1 MSKKFDVDQFRHIL
15 QTSWLGSEFI
25 YLEKTDSTNSY
36 LKGIPSSD
44 LSHGT
49 VVLADHQLK
58 GRGQYE
64 RKWEAEPFK
73 NLTFTVAFRPN
84 VKERLNLL
92 SIGIAYSITKTLE
105 PHISESKQVCLK
117 WPNDILV
124 DGKKLGGVLTE
135 CIFNGSR
142 TDRVLIGF
150 GLNVGQSHFSN
161 GVKET
166 AISFNEVSDSTL
178 SREELL
184 NELLLGMENI
194 YQRWYKRDETLKKD
208 ISKKLVGYGEWVQ
221 VSINGV
227 IPNQKFKFI
236 GINSNGELMMLN
248 QQLDVNT
255 FTYEQVRIIPDSEG
269 ISATEAGPSVSTQ

>member
-1 MSKKFDVDQFRHIL
+1 MPKKFDVDRFRRIL
-15 QTSWLGSEFI
+15 QASWLGSEFI

-36 LKGIPSSD
+36 LKEIPSPE
-44 LSHGT
+44 LMHGT

-84 VKERLNLL
+84 TSERLNLL
-92 SIGIAYSITKTLE
+92 SIAAAFSITKALE
-105 PHISESKQVCLK
+105 AYIPKSVCLK

-124 DGKKLGGVLTE
+124 DGKKLGGLLTE
-135 CIFNGSR
+135 CTFNGSR

-150 GLNVGQSHFSN
+150 GLNVAQSQFSN

-166 AISFNEVSDSTL
+166 AVSFNTVSDVSV

-184 NELLLGMENI
+184 SEILLGIENV
-194 YQRWYKRDETLKKD
+194 YHRWYKQDETLKRD
-208 ISKKLVGYGEWVQ
+208 VSQKLLGYGEWVQ

-248 QQLDVNT
+248 EQLDVNT
-255 FTYEQVRIIPDSEG
+255 FTYEQVRIITGNQILSASE
-269 ISATEAGPSVSTQ
+269 TSTPA

>member
-1 MSKKFDVDQFRHIL
+1 MSKKFDVDRFRHIL
-15 QTSWLGSEFI
+15 RTSWLGCEFI

-36 LKGIPSSD
+36 LKEFPSSE
-44 LSHGT
+44 LVHGT

-64 RKWEAEPFK
+64 RKWEAEPYK
-73 NLTFTVAFRPN
+73 NLTFTVALRPN
-84 VKERLNLL
+84 TSERLNLL
-92 SIGIAYSITKTLE
+92 SIAVAYSITITLE
-105 PHISESKQVCLK
+105 EYIKSKVCLK

-124 DGKKLGGVLTE
+124 DGKKLGGLLTE
-135 CIFNGSR
+135 CTFNGSR

-150 GLNVGQSHFSN
+150 GLNVAQNHFSN

-166 AISFNEVSDSTL
+166 AVSFNDVSDISV

-184 NELLLGMENI
+184 NQILLGIENV
-194 YQRWYKRDETLKKD
+194 YHRWHKQDETLKKD
-208 ISKKLVGYGEWVQ
+208 ISNKLLGYGEWVE

-236 GINSNGELMMLN
+236 GINSKGELMMLN
-248 QQLDVNT
+248 EQLDVNT
-255 FTYEQVRIIPDSEG
+255 FTYEQVRIITGNQGVSASET
-269 ISATEAGPSVSTQ
+269 SPPA